1 MKKPVNKKRL
11 KELAEIMKAGR
22 TATKLSLRKV
32 SNALGTKDGFSFSN
46 LAKLERAEY
55 PRPPITVLL
64 KLAKLYDITD
74 TDKIIL
80 LAEKIPP
87 DVYWRIVDNAAL
99 LSVVRRAKLY
109 ISPQ

>member
-11 KELAEIMKAGR
+11 LELADIMKKGR
-22 TATKLSLRKV
+22 ADAKLNLRAA
-32 SNALGTKDGFSFSN
+32 SAALGKKDGFSFSN

-99 LSVVRRAKLY
+99 LKIVRRAKLY